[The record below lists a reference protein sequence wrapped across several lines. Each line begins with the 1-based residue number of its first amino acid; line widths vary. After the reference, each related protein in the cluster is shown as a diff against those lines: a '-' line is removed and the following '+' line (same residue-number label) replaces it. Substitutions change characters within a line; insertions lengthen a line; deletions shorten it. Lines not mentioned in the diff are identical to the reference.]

1 MKLCDRVRVC
11 FCAERPERPLLQA
24 NRIAYAGLCEFNQLS
39 CDHCRQDVSP
49 VNKPK
54 RLQHVLQDG
63 TQSGNL
69 CGLKALLSF
78 EKFGDWH
85 TRKNYFI
92 RMARVFRKDG
102 VHGRTPLPLEPQQP
116 ASFDKAE
123 LPVCSKL
130 TIQRAIG
137 NAERGAYALS
147 VPSQAATGNSKKG
160 VKSVRVS
167 DTRSRRLGP
176 VMPMNGPAFPA
187 HAQTAI
193 VCAHCVGVSAGL
205 QRWEMRLSPQA

>member
-1 MKLCDRVRVC
+1 MQRTAKEPRCHQTIRTVGTDLVGFPC
-11 FCAERPERPLLQA
+11 FERPERPLLQA

-54 RLQHVLQDG
+54 RLQHVLKDG

-85 TRKNYFI
+85 TSAAQNYFI
-92 RMARVFRKDG
+92 RTARVFRKDG
-102 VHGRTPLPLEPQQP
+102 VHGRTPLPLGHNRP

-130 TIQRAIG
+130 TIFKFQTGVASLTKNMNIVPQPCSYFGIG
-137 NAERGAYALS
+137 KSGVRLNVQYFNDLGGCLTRGANAI
-147 VPSQAATGNSKKG
+147 PAA
-160 VKSVRVS
+160 
-167 DTRSRRLGP
+167 RLE
-176 VMPMNGPAFPA
+176 A
-187 HAQTAI
+187 
-193 VCAHCVGVSAGL
+193 
-205 QRWEMRLSPQA
+205 R